1 MKFKC
6 FKNIQ
11 IIFYNLKLSLTLFQ
25 FFFKSCFQNLPHV
38 VGHITLCRK
47 IVIHGNHKNYGNFH
61 EVQMF
66 QKYSDYILQLEVKFN
81 FVSKFF

>member
-25 FFFKSCFQNLPHV
+25 VVFRV

-66 QKYSDYILQLEVKFN
+66 QKYSDYILQLG
-81 FVSKFF
+81 